1 MTMGFFKKLADGLR
15 KTRDAISGQVDAVL
29 ASFTKIDEEL
39 FEELEDVL
47 IGADVGVH
55 TTMEIVEQLRE
66 RVKEKRIT
74 DPAAVK
80 GELKA
85 IIGEI
90 LGETPPLTLDGHPSV
105 ILVIGVNG
113 VGKTT
118 SIGKLAAALHREGH
132 SVLLAAADTFRA
144 AAIDQLGIWAERAG
158 VPMVRHT
165 EGGRSGRRRLDAMNA
180 AKARGIDVVICD
192 TAGRLHNKKNL
203 MDELSKIARV
213 IDREASEG
221 AVETFLVLDAT
232 TGQNGVSQAKLFKEA
247 AGITGNH
254 PHQTRRHRQGG
265 RRHLDQT
272 GARHPH
278 LVHRGGRGH
287 RRSRAV

>member
-105 ILVIGVNG
+105 DSGDRGSTGWARPPRSASWPPPFIG
-113 VGKTT
+113 
-118 SIGKLAAALHREGH
+118 
-132 SVLLAAADTFRA
+132 RA
-144 AAIDQLGIWAERAG
+144 IR
-158 VPMVRHT
+158 
-165 EGGRSGRRRLDAMNA
+165 
-180 AKARGIDVVICD
+180 CC
-192 TAGRLHNKKNL
+192 
-203 MDELSKIARV
+203 
-213 IDREASEG
+213 
-221 AVETFLVLDAT
+221 
-232 TGQNGVSQAKLFKEA
+232 SQ
-247 AGITGNH
+247 
-254 PHQTRRHRQGG
+254 
-265 RRHLDQT
+265 
-272 GARHPH
+272 
-278 LVHRGGRGH
+278 
-287 RRSRAV
+287 